1 MKKFFLLIVIVILSV
16 SLVSATTTSQK
27 ESCNFIIHGA
37 TTALGGM
44 TIALANVFDLSFA
57 ETTGESISVSILG
70 FFSTAIAVRVASQW
84 AFGWIPFLGNTI
96 NAATMFGMIE
106 WIGWTVADAF
116 DEISSASV
124 QVATKVGG
132 VVVTVA
138 ELLSKLAGSQ

>member
-1 MKKFFLLIVIVILSV
+1 
-16 SLVSATTTSQK
+16 
-27 ESCNFIIHGA
+27 
-37 TTALGGM
+37 M